1 MQNHP
6 PKYQVR
12 SVRGLCGLR
21 TTFVRSKETVPDP
34 LEHEEEADVRAIL
47 LAETSYAK
55 DSIPLENI
63 CNVTVVTD
71 LSGVCMLIK
80 QR

>member
-12 SVRGLCGLR
+12 SVAPQKRTSEQGLN
-21 TTFVRSKETVPDP
+21 P

-63 CNVTVVTD
+63 CNVTVVTRR
-71 LSGVCMLIK
+71 S
-80 QR
+80 